1 MINVAINGYGTIGK
15 RVADAIVKQ
24 PDMELVGVA
33 KTTPNH
39 EAKTAI
45 KKGYSVYAIEKSK
58 KAFSD
63 AGIKIDGTVED
74 MVKQADIVVDATPS
88 GVGIENRKIY
98 KKYGTP
104 AIVQGGE
111 SKDKVDCSFNARS
124 NFEESI
130 GKDFVRVVSCNSTG
144 LSRLLSPVNEK
155 YGIERVRATLVR
167 RGADPN
173 QPEKGPINDIILD
186 PVYLPSHHGSDVK
199 TVLPGVEIDTLAIK
213 VPTTLMHLH
222 VINMTLKSESECSE
236 MIDLLLNES
245 RIHMILPED
254 NIKGI
259 SGLKELALDAGRPRG
274 DLWENCIWK
283 ESISVNKNEMYL
295 FQAIHQEADVVPEN
309 IDAIRAIMGEL
320 DRENS
325 MELTD
330 LKLGIG
336 EL

>member
-1 MINVAINGYGTIGK
+1 
-15 RVADAIVKQ
+15 
-24 PDMELVGVA
+24 
-33 KTTPNH
+33 
-39 EAKTAI
+39 
-45 KKGYSVYAIEKSK
+45 
-58 KAFSD
+58 
-63 AGIKIDGTVED
+63 
-74 MVKQADIVVDATPS
+74 
-88 GVGIENRKIY
+88 
-98 KKYGTP
+98 
-104 AIVQGGE
+104 
-111 SKDKVDCSFNARS
+111 
-124 NFEESI
+124 
-130 GKDFVRVVSCNSTG
+130 
-144 LSRLLSPVNEK
+144 
-155 YGIERVRATLVR
+155 
-167 RGADPN
+167 
-173 QPEKGPINDIILD
+173 
-186 PVYLPSHHGSDVK
+186 
-199 TVLPGVEIDTLAIK
+199 
-213 VPTTLMHLH
+213 
-222 VINMTLKSESECSE
+222 MTLKSESECSE